1 MFAVN
6 RAKALKRSVHGPAVS
21 VLRSAI
27 QMMST
32 KTAKQTF
39 YGDACKMTAPTL
51 FAKTVPANM
60 CHKRNEYI

>member
-21 VLRSAI
+21 VLRSAT

-32 KTAKQTF
+32 KMAKQTSC
-39 YGDACKMTAPTL
+39 GDACKT
-51 FAKTVPANM
+51 TVPTSFARTVLANM